1 MEVQNGR
8 IDTQFIGPLMQKL
21 KQYYEFGS
29 LQNTIAAI
37 QAVASVYPDSL
48 IVGEGDTLMRKV
60 LQSVNTPEDIVL
72 DKDEVADIR
81 AIAAQQAEMQ
91 QMAQQLADTS
101 KAVPN
106 LSKKIEDDSVLSEMM
121 GAA

>member
-1 MEVQNGR
+1 
-8 IDTQFIGPLMQKL
+8 
-21 KQYYEFGS
+21 
-29 LQNTIAAI
+29 
-37 QAVASVYPDSL
+37 
-48 IVGEGDTLMRKV
+48 MRKV